1 MISGCSWPKERTPRI
16 ANLWILAILAVLE
29 ARQVRNEAGEIQLNR
44 CVSEDQFQRVVTRR

>member
-16 ANLWILAILAVLE
+16 ANLWILAILAVLD

-44 CVSEDQFQRVVTRR
+44 CVSEDQFQRVVTR